1 MSLRFDVEPD
11 EHILKT
17 ALARSFQPPSHQR
30 KAKFKAYFF
39 AEGRL
44 YLTNLRLVW
53 RRSWFNVPFVPVH
66 SFEIPLEEI
75 QSCSVRGTGFA
86 MAFGGGGLFVAT
98 DGGEHRLLLAIN
110 RLWPPALWYSK
121 KTAEDW
127 HHLINK
133 MIVSR

>member
-86 MAFGGGGLFVAT
+86 MAFGGGGLC
-98 DGGEHRLLLAIN
+98 GHRWRRASPSTGDKQALASG
-110 RLWPPALWYSK
+110 ALVL
-121 KTAEDW
+121 EE
-127 HHLINK
+127 NC
-133 MIVSR
+133 